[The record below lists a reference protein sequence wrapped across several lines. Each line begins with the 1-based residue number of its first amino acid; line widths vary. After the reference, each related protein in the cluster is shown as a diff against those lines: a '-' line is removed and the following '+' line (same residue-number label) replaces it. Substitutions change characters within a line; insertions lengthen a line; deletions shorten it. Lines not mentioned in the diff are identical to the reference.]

1 MCIDPVTALMVG
13 GAVLSGAGQ
22 IMTGVENSKVAKMQG
37 QLARQNADL
46 ALAQGAYQE
55 QDIRR
60 DVAGVLGGQ
69 QSYFASSGLDPTVG
83 SPVVLAANTAAKGEV
98 DALLTR
104 YGAVRDATTYRVDA
118 ANYDRQAKQAM
129 FAGIFGAATTMLNAG
144 TSVFQWQG
152 LHATASAGK
161 SVAGAMRLPGAG
173 YGDASFDTSNPF
185 RIS

>member
-1 MCIDPVTALMVG
+1 MCIDPVTAFMVG
-13 GAVLSGAGQ
+13 GAALSGAGQ
-22 IMTGVENSKVAKMQG
+22 IMTGIEQSKTAKIQG

-46 ALAQGAYQE
+46 ALAQGAYREQE
-55 QDIRR
+55 IRR

-83 SPVVLAANTAAKGEV
+83 SPVVLAANTAARGEV

-118 ANYDRQAKQAM
+118 ANADRQAKQAM

-144 TSVFQWQG
+144 ASVYKWQG
-152 LHATASAGK
+152 LHATPSAGN
-161 SVAGAMRLPGAG
+161 ATGAAIQLP
-173 YGDASFDTSNPF
+173 YGQPGFDTSPW
-185 RIS
+185 RLS

>member
-1 MCIDPVTALMVG
+1 MCVEALMIG
-13 GAVLSGAGQ
+13 GALLSGAGQ
-22 IMTGVENSKVAKMQG
+22 IMTGVENSKAAKMQA
-37 QLARQNADL
+37 QMARQNADL

-55 QDIRR
+55 QEIRR

-83 SPVVLAANTAAKGEV
+83 SPVVLAANTAAVGEV

-129 FAGIFGAATTMLNAG
+129 MSGIFGAATTMLNAG
-144 TSVFQWQG
+144 ASLYQWQG
-152 LHATASAGK
+152 LHATPSTGK
-161 SVAGAMRLPGAG
+161 AVGGTFRLPGAS
-173 YGDASFDTSNPF
+173 YGTPSFDTTNPL

>member
-1 MCIDPVTALMVG
+1 MCVDPVTALMVG
-13 GAVLSGAGQ
+13 GAALSGVGQ
-22 IMTGVENSKVAKMQG
+22 IMTGVEQSKAAKMQA
-37 QLARQNADL
+37 QMARQNADL

-55 QDIRR
+55 QEIRR

-118 ANYDRQAKQAM
+118 ASYDRQAKQAM
-129 FAGIFGAATTMLNAG
+129 FSGIFGAATTMLNAG
-144 TSVFQWQG
+144 ASVYQWNG
-152 LHATASAGK
+152 LHATPSAGK
-161 SVAGAMRLPGAG
+161 SIGTSFRLAGSDWGTPG
-173 YGDASFDTSNPF
+173 FDTSPF
-185 RIS
+185 RRS